1 MIFWIELLAIAVAL
15 AIDAVVVALCWCA
28 SQPRVRLTQV
38 VKFALVFGLF
48 QAFMPVAGWF
58 AGEAVYSLISRWDHW
73 VAFALLAFVSFSMA
87 KEAFEKDNDENG
99 ACECSKNTDISWAK
113 LSMLAVATSLDA
125 LAVGFSYAMTGTAI
139 AVPATVIGIVCAI
152 LTTMAMMMGRSIA
165 DRLTQHTKKFSLFGA
180 LVLLAIGVRI
190 LIEHGAL

>member
-1 MIFWIELLAIAVAL
+1 
-15 AIDAVVVALCWCA
+15 
-28 SQPRVRLTQV
+28 
-38 VKFALVFGLF
+38 
-48 QAFMPVAGWF
+48 
-58 AGEAVYSLISRWDHW
+58 
-73 VAFALLAFVSFSMA
+73 MA

>member
-1 MIFWIELLAIAVAL
+1 MLFWIELLAIAVAL

-28 SQPRVRLTQV
+28 TQPRVKLTQV
-38 VKFALVFGLF
+38 AKFALVFGLF
-48 QAFMPVAGWF
+48 QAFMPLAGWF
-58 AGEAVYSLISRWDHW
+58 AGEAVYNLISRWDHW
-73 VAFALLAFVSFSMA
+73 VAFALLVFVAFSMA
-87 KEAFEKDNDENG
+87 KEAFEKDDEDDA
-99 ACECSKNTDISWAK
+99 ACECSKNTDISWSK

-139 AVPATVIGIVCAI
+139 AVPATVIGVVCAV
-152 LTTMAMMMGRSIA
+152 LTTMTMMLGRSIA